1 MNQEREAQVRE
12 RAYRLWEA
20 DGAPEG
26 KADDYWLRAEQLI
39 DAEEGSAASTDG
51 RDDADADDAA
61 LSAATRPLE
70 QSAKRRI
77 PGEPL
82 QDAGAVPPGE
92 VAHER
97 RRRR

>member
-1 MNQEREAQVRE
+1 MNQQREAQVRE

-20 DGAPEG
+20 DGAPDG
-26 KADDYWLRAEQLI
+26 KADEYWLRAEQLL
-39 DAEEGSAASTDG
+39 DAEDGTTASMDD
-51 RDDADADDAA
+51 RDDGNPEDGSR
-61 LSAATRPLE
+61 SAATRPLE

-97 RRRR
+97 RRKR

>member
-39 DAEEGSAASTDG
+39 DAEEGSPASTDG
-51 RDDADADDAA
+51 RDDANADDGA
-61 LSAATRPLE
+61 LSATTRPLE

-82 QDAGAVPPGE
+82 QDAGAAPPGE

>member
-1 MNQEREAQVRE
+1 MNQQREAQVRE

-20 DGAPEG
+20 DGAPDG
-26 KADDYWLRAEQLI
+26 KADEYWLRAEQLL
-39 DAEEGSAASTDG
+39 DAEDGTTASMDD
-51 RDDADADDAA
+51 RDDGNAEDG
-61 LSAATRPLE
+61 SRSTATRPLE

-97 RRRR
+97 RRKR